1 MLILAPT
8 KEDPPEFLSVDGV
21 IGFLQVDEG
30 CVVTSLLAL
39 TRVDL
44 S

>member
-8 KEDPPEFLSVDGV
+8 KEDTPELLSVDGV
-21 IGFLQVDEG
+21 ICFLEVDEG

-44 S
+44 G